1 MSALPAGV
9 DGELLLVLWGFK
21 AWVEMALDEGSII
34 APDWE
39 YESLRWLLRRIDCIR
54 IKRDAIVG
62 RRGERP

>member
-1 MSALPAGV
+1 MSAL
-9 DGELLLVLWGFK
+9 
-21 AWVEMALDEGSII
+21 
-34 APDWE
+34 DWE